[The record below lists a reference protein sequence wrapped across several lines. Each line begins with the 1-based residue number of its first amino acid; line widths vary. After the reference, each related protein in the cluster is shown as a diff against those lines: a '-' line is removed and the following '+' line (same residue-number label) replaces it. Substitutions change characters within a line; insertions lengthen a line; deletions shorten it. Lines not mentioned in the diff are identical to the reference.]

1 MAQYL
6 SDIEIA
12 QQCKMKHIG
21 EIAKVAG
28 IDDKYIEQYGNYKAK
43 VDLSL
48 LKDNQNKDG
57 KLILVTAITPTPA
70 GEGKTTTTIG
80 LADGLKRIGK
90 NVMVALRE
98 PSLGPVFG
106 VKGGAAGGGYAQV
119 VPMEDINLHFTG
131 DFHAIGAANNLLA
144 AMLDNHITQGNAL
157 GIDVR
162 RITWKRCVDMND
174 RQLRFIADGLG
185 GKANGVPREDGFDI
199 TVASEIMAVLCLSN
213 SIADLKDR
221 LSKIIVGYTYNDE
234 PVTCGQLKAAGA
246 MAALLK
252 DALKPNLVQTLEGTP
267 ALVHGGP
274 FANIAHGCNSV
285 TATKL
290 ALKLGD
296 YAVTEAGFGADL
308 GAEKFLDIKC
318 RMAGLTPS
326 AVVVVATVRA
336 LKMHGGLAKT
346 ELGTENLVAL
356 ENGIPN
362 LLRHV
367 SNIKNVYKLPCVVA
381 VNRFPTDTDKE
392 IEFIIAKCRELG
404 VNTVLSTVWAE
415 GGNGGEAL
423 AREVVRLCEEE
434 KGDFTFSYEDN
445 CSIEEKIESV
455 VKKIYGGDGVIFMPN
470 AKNQIAKLTQLGFDK
485 CPVCIAKTQYSFS
498 DDPTKLGA
506 PTGFKVTVK
515 NVKISAG
522 AGFIVVLTGDI
533 LTMPG
538 LPKSPAAERIDVS
551 DDGVISGL
559 F

>member
-1 MAQYL
+1 MSYKT
-6 SDIEIA
+6 DIEIA
-12 QQCKMKHIG
+12 QECKMKPIT
-21 EIAKVAG
+21 EIAKAANL
-28 IDDKYIEQYGNYKAK
+28 DEEKIEQYGRYKAK
-43 VDLSL
+43 VDLSIL
-48 LKDNQNKDG
+48 DDDSRKNG

-80 LADGLKRIGK
+80 LADGLRKIGK
-90 NVMVALRE
+90 NVTVALRE

-144 AMLDNHITQGNAL
+144 AMLDNHIQQGNSL
-157 GIDVR
+157 NIDVR
-162 RITWKRCVDMND
+162 KITWKRCVDMND
-174 RQLRFIADGLG
+174 RQLRFIVDGMG

-199 TVASEIMAVLCLSN
+199 TVASEIMAVFCLSS
-213 SIADLKDR
+213 SIKDLKER
-221 LSKIIVGYTYNDE
+221 LSKIIVAYTYDDK
-234 PVTCGQLKAAGA
+234 PVTAGDLKAVGA
-246 MAALLK
+246 MTALLK

-267 ALVHGGP
+267 AFVHGGP

-285 TATKL
+285 MATKL
-290 ALKLGD
+290 ALKMGD
-296 YAVTEAGFGADL
+296 YTVTEAGFGADL

-318 RMAGLTPS
+318 RMAGLTPD
-326 AVVVVATVRA
+326 AVVIVATVRA

-346 ELGTENLVAL
+346 QLSEENLDAL
-356 ENGIPN
+356 EKGIPN

-392 IEFIIAKCRELG
+392 IEFIISKCRELG

-415 GGNGGEAL
+415 GGKGGEDL
-423 AREVVRLCEEE
+423 AREVVRLCDEE
-434 KGDFTFSYEDN
+434 KGDFTFSYELD
-445 CSIEEKIESV
+445 CSIEEKINAV
-455 VKKIYGGDGVIFMPN
+455 VTKVYGGRGITIMPN
-470 AKNQIAKLTQLGFDK
+470 AKKQIEQLTSLGFDK
-485 CPVCIAKTQYSFS
+485 LPVCIAKTQYSFS
-498 DDPTKLGA
+498 DDPSKLGA
-506 PTGFKVTVK
+506 PENFDVTVK
-515 NVKISAG
+515 NVKVSAG

-538 LPKSPAAERIDVS
+538 LPKKPAAENIDV
-551 DDGVISGL
+551 DENGIISGL

>member
-1 MAQYL
+1 MSYL

-12 QQCKMKHIG
+12 HRCKMQPIS
-21 EIAKVAG
+21 EIAEAAG
-28 IDDKYIEQYGNYKAK
+28 IDEKYVELYGRYKAK
-43 VDLSL
+43 IDLSIM
-48 LKDNQNKDG
+48 KENKRPDG

-106 VKGGAAGGGYAQV
+106 IKGGAAGGGYAQV

-144 AMLDNHITQGNAL
+144 AMLDNHIKQGNEL
-157 GIDVR
+157 RIDVR

-174 RQLRFIADGLG
+174 RQLRNIVDGLG
-185 GKANGVPREDGFDI
+185 GVANGVPREDGFDI
-199 TVASEIMAVLCLSN
+199 TVASEIMAILCLSQ
-213 SIADLKDR
+213 SITELKER
-221 LSKIIVGYTYNDE
+221 LSRIIVGYNFDGK
-234 PVTCGQLKAAGA
+234 PVTCAELKAEGA

-285 TATKL
+285 TATRL
-290 ALKLGD
+290 AMRLGD

-318 RMAGLTPS
+318 RAAGLTPA
-326 AVVVVATVRA
+326 AVVMVATVRA
-336 LKMHGGLAKT
+336 LKMHGGLDKKSLDT
-346 ELGTENLVAL
+346 EDIAAL
-356 ENGIPN
+356 ERGIPN

-367 SNIKNVYKLPCVVA
+367 SNIKSVYKLPCVVA
-381 VNRFPTDTDKE
+381 INRFPTDTDGE
-392 IEFIIAKCRELG
+392 IDFIIKKCKELG
-404 VNTVLSTVWAE
+404 VNTVLSTVWAD
-415 GGNGGEAL
+415 GGKGGEEL

-434 KGDFTFSYEDN
+434 KGDFTFSYSLDGT
-445 CSIEEKIESV
+445 IEEKIEAV
-455 VKKIYGGDGVIFMPN
+455 VKKIYGGKGINILP
-470 AKNQIAKLTQLGFDK
+470 AAQKQIAALNENGFASF
-485 CPVCIAKTQYSFS
+485 PVCIAKTQYSFS
-498 DDPTKLGA
+498 DDPALLGA
-506 PTGFKVTVK
+506 PEDFTVTVK

-533 LTMPG
+533 MTMPG
-538 LPKSPAAERIDVS
+538 LPKHPAAERIDI
-551 DDGVISGL
+551 DENGIISGL